1 VFVALGLIAVVSAIS
16 ARNAY
21 NLAIRSS
28 DEFLTDLA
36 DRLRRTPGVPKA
48 EVEGLLKKG
57 EKFLADLS
65 DAVVDKQAIAHTTT
79 RLFLKFAEVNID
91 RMNPAQARAQTLS
104 AREKLLSGRAE
115 SDLSFEELALLGET
129 YLIEGRSYDV
139 DGNYKLAQET
149 FDIAERQINNAL
161 VSEPKNS
168 RFMLLAGTV
177 QYWRG
182 GMFWSLHDYEN
193 AMATAK
199 KCLKIIEE
207 SDRTQFSY
215 DTSALQAGCQNI
227 VGLSADDIGDGNTA
241 RQYYELSAR
250 TIETIPK
257 GERDM
262 LVIKAYATAKNN
274 IGWFEQNAGHYETAR
289 SFHQEAID
297 VYKKPLACDPENEA
311 VRNKY
316 ASYLRGL

>member
-1 VFVALGLIAVVSAIS
+1 
-16 ARNAY
+16 
-21 NLAIRSS
+21 
-28 DEFLTDLA
+28 
-36 DRLRRTPGVPKA
+36 
-48 EVEGLLKKG
+48 
-57 EKFLADLS
+57 
-65 DAVVDKQAIAHTTT
+65 
-79 RLFLKFAEVNID
+79 
-91 RMNPAQARAQTLS
+91 
-104 AREKLLSGRAE
+104 
-115 SDLSFEELALLGET
+115 
-129 YLIEGRSYDV
+129 
-139 DGNYKLAQET
+139 
-149 FDIAERQINNAL
+149 
-161 VSEPKNS
+161 
-168 RFMLLAGTV
+168 
-177 QYWRG
+177 
-182 GMFWSLHDYEN
+182 MFWSLHDYEN

-316 ASYLRGL
+316 ASYLRGLGKTHRLKENYEEALMIYKEAYSLYDKMDWNEAPLQSLGEFESLLVDITTTIASISG